1 MAIAKPPTKM
11 KTIMTAVAFGDEFA
25 DVVNVPDDI
34 WLRLSFGM
42 DQTAIIEING
52 TSVPDGIKADAGIV
66 IFILTPGSTFRVRAA
81 STAGT
86 MNACIQPLPPGF
98 VPI

>member
-1 MAIAKPPTKM
+1 MKM
-11 KTIMTAVAFGDEFA
+11 KTVLTAVAFGDEFV
-25 DVVNVPDDI
+25 DVVIVPDDI
-34 WLRLSFGM
+34 WLRLSFGV
-42 DQTAIIEING
+42 DQTAIIEINN
-52 TSVPDGIKADAGIV
+52 TSFPQGISASLGI
-66 IFILTPGSTFRVRAA
+66 ITFILTPGSTFRVRAE